1 MNGATTAATSLI
13 LLSLLS
19 VQCSVA
25 FRSRSCTR
33 NLLIARRHDEVAR
46 HLSAS
51 SNEVS
56 SAPAAWK
63 TDLTSKDLEG
73 LRQTAEA
80 AARAAG
86 QVIVENLGC
95 ASKRR
100 QGSAAA
106 SADNDGSNNAA
117 EQVKTSIKDIVTE
130 HDKKAQIA
138 VESIIRGA
146 YPNHSFLG
154 EEDVDPGAAASEQAL
169 TDFLSQTESGFLW
182 ICDPIDGTANFASGL
197 AMCAVTVSVVY
208 QGTPLIGVI
217 FDPHAEEMFTAVKG
231 QGASVN
237 GQPLTVAM
245 GITDV
250 KDSIINA
257 GCPADPNAFA
267 ASMRGIAALNSKC
280 RGLRMIACSALTTA
294 WIAAGRLTAHFG
306 YDLSSWDLVAG
317 ALLIQEAGGLVTD
330 LDGSPYRLETRNM
343 LCSNG
348 EPSVHNSILQVLK
361 DADATSFL
369 RS

>member
-1 MNGATTAATSLI
+1 MSSDASPTTAW
-13 LLSLLS
+13 
-19 VQCSVA
+19 Q
-25 FRSRSCTR
+25 
-33 NLLIARRHDEVAR
+33 
-46 HLSAS
+46 
-51 SNEVS
+51 
-56 SAPAAWK
+56 
-63 TDLTSKDLEG
+63 TDLTTTDLQG
-73 LRQTAEA
+73 LAQTAEA

-86 QVIVENLGC
+86 KIIVDNLGC
-95 ASKRR
+95 ASKRETETTS
-100 QGSAAA
+100 GST
-106 SADNDGSNNAA
+106 SNDTTAQA
-117 EQVKTSIKDIVTE
+117 HQVKTSIKDIVTE

-146 YPNHSFLG
+146 YPDHSFLG

-169 TDFLSQTESGFLW
+169 TNRLSQTESGFLW

-197 AMCAVTVSVVY
+197 SLCAVTVSVVY
-208 QGTPLIGVI
+208 RGTAVVGVI
-217 FDPHAEEMFTAVKG
+217 YDPSADEMFTAIKG
-231 QGASVN
+231 EGATVN
-237 GQPLTVAM
+237 GNPLTVAN
-245 GITDV
+245 GITDI

-267 ASMRGIAALNSKC
+267 ASMRGIAALNSQS

-330 LDGSPYRLETRNM
+330 LDGSPYRIETRNM

-348 EPSVHNSILQVLK
+348 LVYSESIE
-361 DADATSFL
+361 